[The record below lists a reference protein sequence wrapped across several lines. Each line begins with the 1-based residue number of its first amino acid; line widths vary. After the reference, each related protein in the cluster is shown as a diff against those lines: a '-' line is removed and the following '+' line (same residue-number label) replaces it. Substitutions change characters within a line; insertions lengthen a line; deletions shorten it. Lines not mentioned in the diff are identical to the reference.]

1 MLWICWPLLKSC
13 CSISFFLPTA
23 SSGWKI
29 LKMLKN
35 IETCWKILKFTE
47 KLLQHFS
54 FSLFLPIASSGCA
67 RQVGENSSRGSR
79 DTIANFPSAPLLSN
93 NITFS
98 SPVLNNHMKNWD
110 NCEILFLLSFVSRSQ
125 YLFPQI
131 FLSLKRWASWDFEV
145 WNIIFCIQ

>member
-1 MLWICWPLLKSC
+1 MKNIETCWNLLKSC
-13 CSISFFLPTA
+13 CSFSLFLFFSWLPVLA
-23 SSGWKI
+23 EIYW
-29 LKMLKN
+29 N
-35 IETCWKILKFTE
+35 YWKILKFTE

-110 NCEILFLLSFVSRSQ
+110 NCEILFLLSFVSMSQ
-125 YLFPQI
+125 YLFPPDFSFSQTMS
-131 FLSLKRWASWDFEV
+131 FLRFWGMKYY
-145 WNIIFCIQ
+145 IGIQ